1 MQENLFWYE
10 TLQGNLGVTV
20 SPWPMLLVHYL
31 SYGAPLSPDPGSP
44 CVTWGDDGP
53 PTQGPHV
60 LPGVMVAPLTPGPLV
75 LPGEMVAP

>member
-44 CVTWGDDGP
+44 CVTWGDGGPSDPRSACVTWGDGGP
-53 PTQGPHV
+53 LTQGPAV
-60 LPGVMVAPLTPGPLV
+60 IPGVMVAP
-75 LPGEMVAP
+75 